1 MRALLRLM
9 PKASSASGASWTRTW
24 TSQVNG
30 ESQPRSAAASAH
42 AAGGKGWGKH
52 LQARDLRPN
61 PGPWERQE
69 ASARREGLPL
79 SRIRSPG
86 QARRASTS
94 TRREVPEA
102 TRSSRDERLKHI
114 GLNKDI
120 LACQSAEEILELC
133 DHRLDEF
140 NQINVVTAF
149 HRIAKYEKARSEGET
164 TESQRGAEF
173 Q

>member
-1 MRALLRLM
+1 MGQAPAGPRPPA
-9 PKASSASGASWTRTW
+9 
-24 TSQVNG
+24 
-30 ESQPRSAAASAH
+30 QPRPLG
-42 AAGGKGWGKH
+42 AAGS
-52 LQARDLRPN
+52 QRPAGGLAAVKE
-61 PGPWERQE
+61 PG
-69 ASARREGLPL
+69 A
-79 SRIRSPG
+79 
-86 QARRASTS
+86 ARRASTS

-133 DHRLDEF
+133 DQRLDEF

>member
-61 PGPWERQE
+61 PGSQRPAGRLAAVKE
-69 ASARREGLPL
+69 
-79 SRIRSPG
+79 IRSPG